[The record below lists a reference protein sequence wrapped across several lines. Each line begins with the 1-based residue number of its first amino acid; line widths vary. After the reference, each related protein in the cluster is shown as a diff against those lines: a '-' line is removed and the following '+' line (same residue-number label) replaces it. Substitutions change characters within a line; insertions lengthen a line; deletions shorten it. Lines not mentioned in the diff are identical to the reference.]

1 MPPAKETRLRG
12 HLGRGALIA
21 IWLHAQ
27 LFVPLLVLVWVYAG
41 REEAQRAEEVDVA
54 FRDISNEEL
63 PADLPP
69 IEDVPPPPRAM
80 PEIPD
85 QPRRE
90 DKKRKPKDKAKDKA
104 KPIKLADK
112 TPEPPKPRSKPEP
125 EVPIPPLPPMPQ
137 EPPPPIPKPE
147 DRAHQKMVD
156 LDNDK
161 EVEPP
166 PDAKFLAQK
175 NNRAAVETRATDTN
189 LEKAQ
194 KGNEGS
200 TAPSNRSD
208 PEIGDDKA
216 KIAQLEDQKSALGRK
231 APDVTPHV
239 DPELSQPEPPPPT
252 PKSLLALRDAPR
264 REHELTPE
272 TADPSLP
279 RTADGTVPLPVD
291 RGVRGPRTAVDRMTR
306 GKRMKL
312 ALNAKDFEYLFGA
325 DAAAERR
332 LAQKEPSKK
341 VGRFQARLGRVKSAL
356 ENFIPEVR
364 PGNQTA
370 LNTRAAPFA
379 AFIARMH
386 RSIHNLWGFGLL
398 AEWDDMSGS
407 NPYNNP
413 NLLTTLELVLNGD
426 GTIDNVKV
434 IKTSGYMP
442 YDAAA
447 IDVAYSAGPY
457 PDPPREI
464 RSKNGKIY
472 VHWRF
477 YRDARQCATSGV
489 DYFILDNPPRDG
501 DSTSAAAGPERPA
514 ASRGGA
520 AAPQAA
526 GASPGED
533 PDLAEGPR
541 HLERN
546 PGDGAHGHLHGGGGG
561 GAARPIQQQ
570 LPAAA
575 GSSSTS
581 ASASTPANFP
591 ARADSP
597 EARLLAQTWFAAFGR
612 GDVAAMLAP
621 AVFPFR
627 SSNGTA
633 AGKRSELQSMLRGL
647 IDESDEDARTVSS
660 VQIVSPA
667 GLRGMIGKLPAGLD
681 DGSGGLYAI
690 ARTGGNDT
698 LILILIRKGDTWK
711 VAGLARR

>member
-1 MPPAKETRLRG
+1 MPSAKAIRPRG
-12 HLGRGALIA
+12 HLGRGALLA
-21 IWLHAQ
+21 FWLHAQ
-27 LFVPLLVLVWVYAG
+27 FLVPLLIVTWVYAS

-54 FRDISNEEL
+54 FRDVSEEEL
-63 PADLPP
+63 GDLPP
-69 IEDVPPPPRAM
+69 IEAAPPPPHAM
-80 PEIPD
+80 PELPE
-85 QPRRE
+85 PSRRDE
-90 DKKRKPKDKAKDKA
+90 KKKKLKDKA
-104 KPIKLADK
+104 KPIKLAQR
-112 TPEPPKPRSKPEP
+112 TPEPVKQKPKPEP
-125 EVPIPPLPPMPQ
+125 EVPIPPMPPMPQ
-137 EPPPPIPKPE
+137 EAPPVPKPE
-147 DRAHQKMVD
+147 DHSHQKMVD

-175 NNRAAVETRATDTN
+175 NNRAEVESRATDTN

-194 KGNEGS
+194 QGKQS
-200 TAPSNRSD
+200 SAAPSERQD

-216 KIAQLEDQKSALGRK
+216 KIAELDDQKSALGRK
-231 APDVTPHV
+231 APEVTPHV
-239 DPELSQPEPPPPT
+239 DPQLAQPDPPPAA

-279 RTADGTVPLPVD
+279 RTPDGDVAMPTD
-291 RGVRGPRTAVDRMTR
+291 RGVRSPRTSADRMAK

-312 ALNAKDFEYLFGA
+312 ALTGKDFEYLFGA

-332 LAQKEPSKK
+332 LAQKERSKK
-341 VGRFQARLGRVKSAL
+341 VGRFQQRVGRVQSAL

-386 RSIHNLWGFGLL
+386 RSIHKLWGFGML
-398 AEWDDMSGS
+398 EDWDEMSGS

-426 GTIDNVKV
+426 GTIDNVKM
-434 IKTSGYMP
+434 IKASGYLP

-472 VHWRF
+472 IHWRF

-501 DSTSAAAGPERPA
+501 DSAAGPERPA
-514 ASRGGA
+514 RASSSGGRSGPAAAGGA
-520 AAPQAA
+520 GEA
-526 GASPGED
+526 GGE
-533 PDLAEGPR
+533 PKLAEGPR
-541 HLERN
+541 RLERN
-546 PGDGAHGHLHGGGGG
+546 PGEGEHHHAGGLSHDEDQHAVGQELPP
-561 GAARPIQQQ
+561 APEPS
-570 LPAAA
+570 PAAP
-575 GSSSTS
+575 S
-581 ASASTPANFP
+581 NFP
-591 ARADSP
+591 PRSDSP
-597 EARLLAQTWFAAFGR
+597 EARALAERWFAAFSR
-612 GDVAAMLAP
+612 GDIAAMLAP
-621 AVFPFR
+621 AVYPFR
-627 SSNGTA
+627 SSNGNA
-633 AGKRSELQSMLRGL
+633 AGKRSTLESQLRGL
-647 IDESDEDARTVSS
+647 VDESPADARTVASM
-660 VQIVSPA
+660 QMVSPA
-667 GLRGMIGKLPAGLD
+667 GLRGIIGRLPPGLD
-681 DGSGGLYAI
+681 DGSGGLYAV
-690 ARTGGNDT
+690 ARTGSNDT
-698 LILILIRKGDTWK
+698 LILILTRKGADWK